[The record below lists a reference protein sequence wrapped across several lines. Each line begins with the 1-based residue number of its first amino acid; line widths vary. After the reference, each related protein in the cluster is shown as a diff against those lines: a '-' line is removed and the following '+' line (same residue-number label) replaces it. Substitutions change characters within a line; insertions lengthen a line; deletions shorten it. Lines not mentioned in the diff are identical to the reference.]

1 MSNQYN
7 TLNPNVY
14 QMVDVPR
21 WSQCTVQR
29 PRVPD
34 GWESVQRACRG
45 RGLWEA
51 LEPQYDTAVSQTLRC
66 GLYREYF
73 ASTAHHTVS
82 VHSPNPATLTICA
95 GAGVNWHLRG
105 GKENGMSAERESS
118 LRGTVIIIMPIR
130 TRGKKKKRKDS
141 IQWRIRQRRD
151 PVETKKRYER

>member
-1 MSNQYN
+1 MCPAGHSVLYSALVFPMVGRVYRECAAVEACGKRSNHS
-7 TLNPNVY
+7 TI
-14 QMVDVPR
+14 
-21 WSQCTVQR
+21 
-29 PRVPD
+29 
-34 GWESVQRACRG
+34 
-45 RGLWEA
+45 
-51 LEPQYDTAVSQTLRC
+51 PQVSQTLRC

-73 ASTAHHTVS
+73 ASTAYHTVS